1 MRRGG
6 RSGEAGPIAAAFEHG
21 ARIPGATSAHRSS
34 STETKGMIESEIVIV
49 DDDGNEEPFDPLKW
63 FDGDRDGYV

>member
-1 MRRGG
+1 
-6 RSGEAGPIAAAFEHG
+6 
-21 ARIPGATSAHRSS
+21 
-34 STETKGMIESEIVIV
+34 MIESEIVIV